1 MMAALDALIAEER
14 LPPDYGA
21 MVEHWW
27 RPLAARIAD
36 WHAAARR
43 PLVIGIN
50 GAQGSGKTTLCRF
63 LETVL
68 LPEFGLSAVT
78 VSLDDLYLP
87 LAERLVLAQDVHPL
101 LRTRGV
107 PGTHDAGLGAALL
120 DDLAAGRD
128 AWLLRFSKALD
139 DRLPR
144 AGWIRHRGPVD
155 IILFE
160 GWCVGATAQETA
172 DLATPINAL
181 EGKAD
186 PDGIW
191 RRYVNDALAGPY
203 ADLFAR
209 IDRLV
214 MLRPPDFASVVRNRL
229 LQEAR
234 LRDAAPGAPGIMNEA
249 GVQRFVSHYERL
261 TRHMFA
267 ELPAR
272 ADVLFALDARQ
283 GVASMALGLGEKD
296 MRR

>member
-1 MMAALDALIAEER
+1 MTAAIEDLIAEER

-21 MVEHWW
+21 TVEHWW
-27 RPLAARIAD
+27 RPLAGRIAG

-63 LETVL
+63 LETAL
-68 LPEFGLSAVT
+68 LPELRLGAVT

-87 LAERLVLAQDVHPL
+87 LADRLALAQDVHPL

-128 AWLLRFSKALD
+128 AWLPRFSKALD

-144 AGWIRHRGPVD
+144 IDGTHRSGPVD
-155 IILFE
+155 IVLFE
-160 GWCVGATAQETA
+160 GWCVGATAQDTT

-181 EGKAD
+181 EGESDAD
-186 PDGIW
+186 GVW
-191 RRYVNDALAGPY
+191 RHHVNDMLAGPY
-203 ADLFAR
+203 AELFAR

-214 MLRPPDFASVVRNRL
+214 MLQPPDFASVVRNRL
-229 LQEAR
+229 SQEAR
-234 LRDAAPGAPGIMNEA
+234 LRDAAPGAPGIMDDA
-249 GVQRFVSHYERL
+249 GVRRFVSHYERL

-267 ELPAR
+267 ALPAR
-272 ADVLFALDARQ
+272 ADVLFALDSRQ
-283 GVASMALGLGEKD
+283 RVTSMALGAGDKD